1 MLNKNR
7 HMNRPRPTEELAVL
21 RQFLGK
27 LESGYLRLRRNQV
40 DVTKSEADILKREI
54 SNLERIIVLAKL
66 SVQNA
71 RANSSGEAP
80 TALMPG

>member
-1 MLNKNR
+1 MSK
-7 HMNRPRPTEELAVL
+7 PRPIDELAAL

-27 LESGYLRLRRNQV
+27 LESGYLRLCRNQV

-54 SNLERIIVLAKL
+54 ANLERIIVRAKL

-71 RANSSGEAP
+71 RADSSGEAP